1 MANPDNSTLTF
12 LRKLALTGNAR
23 VAAEA
28 VGVPFAEICRR
39 RLRDAEFAGLWV
51 AALNMRERWL
61 ELKRRF
67 PNRSVEE

>member
-12 LRKLALTGNAR
+12 LRRLAFTGNAR
-23 VAAEA
+23 IAAEA
-28 VGVPFAEICRR
+28 VGVPFADICRR
-39 RLRDAEFAGLWV
+39 RLQDQEFAGLWV

-67 PNRSVEE
+67 PNRSGEE